1 MAIVVTESDC
11 DFLQKTYNP
20 TGKVEMRVKSILVK
34 LAKGLMEIDED
45 VIKNVEID
53 NKILTKTNNKIFL
66 GALASTEFA
75 PAPIP
80 EDGKELGL
88 DPSFKYIPVLNEG
101 YKIPQKYIPATVI
114 TDIYTVAKVNNWLE
128 VFEDLANK
136 QPDPEKGDLV
146 IVASS
151 DDPEMIGNY
160 FLNVDLNDIL
170 EEIKNKKISHNDPKE
185 LIDRFFLDRVPGEEL
200 IVKLAE
206 PLNHITAIQLNGKT
220 YRSDSGIITDLPEIV
235 NALTSD
241 GIISVE
247 KKSTEEGI
255 VECEISVAK
264 ATEQDLGV
272 VKYAESLEDTREESL
287 VVALSLLKEVRKELD
302 EEISSTK
309 NRLNILESIHEVVL
323 DGIQEGVDSYTKTIA
338 YPENMDKNCDVKV
351 FEVLEN
357 GKEEVF
363 PSILKQE
370 DSVLITMKNPEQ
382 GSFVVIF
389 KR

>member
-34 LAKGLMEIDED
+34 LAKGLMEIDG
-45 VIKNVEID
+45 NVVKEVEVG
-53 NKILTKTNNKIFL
+53 NKTLTKTKNKIFL

-80 EDGKELGL
+80 EEGKDIEL

-114 TDIYTVAKVNNWLE
+114 TDIYTVSKVNNWLE

-136 QPDPEKGDLV
+136 QPDPEKGDLIV
-146 IVASS
+146 IASS

-160 FLNVDLNDIL
+160 FLNVDLKDIL

-185 LIDRFFLDRVPGEEL
+185 LIDRIFLNRVPGEEL
-200 IVKLAE
+200 VVKLAE

-220 YRSDSGIITDLPEIV
+220 YRSDSGIITDLPEVI
-235 NALTSD
+235 NSLTSD
-241 GIISVE
+241 GIISVS
-247 KKSTEEGI
+247 KTLKEGL
-255 VECEISVAK
+255 VEFDVSVAK

-272 VKYAESLEDTREESL
+272 VKYAESLEDEREEAL
-287 VVALSLLKEVRKELD
+287 VVALSLLKEVKKELD
-302 EEISSTK
+302 EEISSIK
-309 NRLNILESIHEVVL
+309 GRLNILESIHEIIL

-351 FEVLEN
+351 FEMVEN

-363 PSILKQE
+363 PAILKQE

>member
-34 LAKGLMEIDED
+34 LAQGLMEIDGD
-45 VIKNVEID
+45 VVKEVEVG
-53 NKILTKTNNKIFL
+53 NKTLTKTNNKIFL

-80 EDGKELGL
+80 EEGKDIEL
-88 DPSFKYIPVLNEG
+88 DPSFKYIPILNEG

-114 TDIYTVAKVNNWLE
+114 TDIYTVSKVNNWLE

-136 QPDPEKGDLV
+136 QPEPEKGDLIV
-146 IVASS
+146 IASS

-160 FLNVDLNDIL
+160 FLNVDLKDIL

-185 LIDRFFLDRVPGEEL
+185 LIDRIFLNRVPGEEL
-200 IVKLAE
+200 VVKLAE

-220 YRSDSGIITDLPEIV
+220 YRSDSGIITDLPEVI
-235 NALTSD
+235 NSLTSD
-241 GIISVE
+241 GIVSVS
-247 KKSTEEGI
+247 KTLKEGL
-255 VECEISVAK
+255 VEFDISVAK

-272 VKYAESLEDTREESL
+272 VKYAESLEDEREEAL
-287 VVALSLLKEVRKELD
+287 VVALSLLKEVKKELD
-302 EEISSTK
+302 EEISSIK
-309 NRLNILESIHEVVL
+309 GRLNVLESIHEIIL

-338 YPENMDKNCDVKV
+338 YPENMDKNCEVKV
-351 FEVLEN
+351 FEMIEN

-363 PSILKQE
+363 PAILKQE